1 MNSALLK
8 RLFRAIQSGSGPD
21 MDVLCRKVVE
31 EEKKAGHLR
40 VAEDLERIL
49 EAPSRRPIQPAAQ
62 RELSALPTSKRDSAP
77 LLQEVPRDLLRHAMV
92 LPPTVELRLHRIE
105 REFAARTRLAL
116 HGLQPRRRI
125 LLHGPPGCG
134 KSLAAERLAWNT
146 GLPLLKVRFD
156 TLLSSYFGETHT
168 NLRKI
173 FDSAEATPCALFLD
187 ECDTLARSRTERND
201 VGEATRITN
210 ALLEMLEGYRGD
222 GLVIAATNLDSALD
236 PALIRRFDEVL
247 RIPLPS
253 SLEIEGIL
261 QTALSAVNTDKG
273 MPWRHLAL
281 EMDGMS
287 CSEVTQIA
295 RNAAKHA
302 VLDGRKRV
310 TEGDMRFALGEIH
323 ERHNEST
330 ISSYV

>member
-1 MNSALLK
+1 MNSQLLK
-8 RLFRAIQSGSGPD
+8 RLFRAIQSGSGPAVE
-21 MDVLCRKVVE
+21 VLCRKVVE
-31 EEKKAGHLR
+31 EEKKVGHR
-40 VAEDLERIL
+40 KVAEELERIL
-49 EAPSRRPIQPAAQ
+49 ERPPHASAPSAAP
-62 RELSALPTSKRDSAP
+62 RELTALPTSNRDSAP
-77 LLQEVPRDLLRHAMV
+77 LLQEVPRDQLRHAMV
-92 LPPTVELRLHRIE
+92 LPPTVETRLHRIE
-105 REFAARTRLAL
+105 KEFAARTRLAL
-116 HGLQPRRRI
+116 HGLQPRRRV

-168 NLRKI
+168 NLRKV
-173 FDSAEATPCALFLD
+173 FDAAESTPCALFLD
-187 ECDTLARSRTERND
+187 ECDTLARSRTGRND

-210 ALLEMLEGYRGD
+210 ALLELLEGYRGD

-253 SLEIEGIL
+253 SSEIEGIL
-261 QTALSAVNTDKG
+261 RTSLSAVATEKS
-273 MPWRHLAL
+273 MPWKILAH

-302 VLDGRKRV
+302 VLESRKKV
-310 TEGDMRFALGEIH
+310 SEADMRFALAEIH
-323 ERHNEST
+323 ERHHQAP
-330 ISSYV
+330 

>member
-8 RLFRAIQSGSGPD
+8 RLFRAIQSGSGS
-21 MDVLCRKVVE
+21 DVDTLCRRMVE
-31 EEKKAGHLR
+31 AEKKAGHAR
-40 VAEDLERIL
+40 VAEDLQRIL
-49 EAPSRRPIQPAAQ
+49 GESRKHHPP
-62 RELSALPTSKRDSAP
+62 EVPPGTLSRLPTNRRDAAP
-77 LLQEVPRDLLRHAMV
+77 LLQEVPRDELRHHMI
-92 LPPTVELRLHRIE
+92 LSGPVERRFRRIE
-105 REFAARTRLAL
+105 KEFAACSRLAA

-125 LLHGPPGCG
+125 LLYGPPGCG
-134 KSLAAERLAWNT
+134 KSLGAERLAWNT
-146 GLPLLKVRFD
+146 GLSLLKVRFD

-168 NLRKI
+168 NLRKV
-173 FDSAEATPCALFLD
+173 FDTAQGTPCALFLD

-210 ALLEMLEGYRGD
+210 ALLEMLEGYRGE

-253 SLEIEGIL
+253 TNEIDSILKSTLSGIVTEKTIRWD
-261 QTALSAVNTDKG
+261 QLS
-273 MPWRHLAL
+273 R

-287 CSEVTQIA
+287 CSEVTQIG

-302 VLDGRKRV
+302 VLEGRKV
-310 TEGDMRFALGEIH
+310 LTDEDIRFALAEVH
-323 ERHNEST
+323 ERHNQEQ
-330 ISSYV
+330 

>member
-1 MNSALLK
+1 MNSSILK

-21 MDVLCRKVVE
+21 VEVMCRKVVE
-31 EEKKAGHLR
+31 DEKNAGHLR

-49 EAPSRRPIQPAAQ
+49 DQTRKRAAPAQAPGTLSR
-62 RELSALPTSKRDSAP
+62 LPTSHRDSSP
-77 LLQEVPRDLLRHAMV
+77 LLQEVQRDQLRHHMV
-92 LPPTVELRLHRIE
+92 LPDAVERRFRRIE
-105 REFAARTRLAL
+105 KEFSARTRLAT

-125 LLHGPPGCG
+125 LLYGPPGCG
-134 KSLAAERLAWNT
+134 KSLGAERLAWNT

-168 NLRKI
+168 NLRKV
-173 FDSAEATPCALFLD
+173 FDAAEAMPCALFLD
-187 ECDTLARSRTERND
+187 ECDTLARSRTTRND

-253 SLEIEGIL
+253 TDEIEGIL
-261 QTALSAVNTDKG
+261 TSTLSAVATEKQI
-273 MPWRHLAL
+273 PWNLLAR

-287 CSEVTQIA
+287 CSEVSQIG

-302 VLDGRKRV
+302 VLEGRKLL
-310 TEGDMRFALGEIH
+310 TETDIRFALGEIH
-323 ERHNEST
+323 ERHHQVS
-330 ISSYV
+330 